1 LTAPFAQA
9 PDAFPGS
16 GPPPGIAVQGLTKT
30 YRNIP
35 AVSNLSFTVPPGS
48 ITGFL
53 GPNGSGKTT
62 TLRMLLG
69 LVRPTAGI
77 ALIDGVPYTS
87 LPQPGRVVG
96 AVLDAQ
102 GAHPKHTALTHLEV
116 YCTAMRVPL
125 SQARASLDLVG
136 LGSVATRRTGEF
148 SLGMR
153 QRLALATALLGQPR
167 YLVLDEPANGLDPE
181 GMAWL
186 REFLQS
192 YARSGGTVLVSSHI
206 LREVEQMAD
215 HLVIVSNG
223 TLVHQSST
231 ADLRNA
237 YRSRV
242 LVACSDPARLAAA
255 LSAAGITDAQIQGDG
270 RLAVVGADPERIAAL
285 AAEQKVTIF
294 GTHVEH
300 VDLEQ
305 VFLSMTSGRYAASHG
320 YHQPGPPA
328 PGPVPPGYAP
338 PVPQSPHHQH
348 PQHPYPPQQ
357 YQQAGLAPPQYQQP
371 PAQQSPPGVPAPHQ
385 PPFGPGG
392 FQR

>member
-1 LTAPFAQA
+1 MTAQFAQA
-9 PDAFPGS
+9 PDAFPVS
-16 GPPPGIAVQGLTKT
+16 GPPPGISVQGLTKT
-30 YRNIP
+30 YKNIP
-35 AVSNLSFTVPPGS
+35 AVSNLSFAVPPGS

-69 LVRPTAGI
+69 LVRPTAGL
-77 ALIDGVPYTS
+77 ALIDGVPHAS
-87 LPQPGRVVG
+87 LQQPGQVVG

-116 YCTAMRVPL
+116 YCAAMRVPL
-125 SQARASLDLVG
+125 TQARAMLDLVG

-186 REFLQS
+186 REFLLS

-223 TLVHQSST
+223 TLVHQGTT

-237 YRSRV
+237 YRARV

-255 LSAAGITDAQIQGDG
+255 LAAAGITDAQIQGDG
-270 RLAVVGADPERIAAL
+270 RLAVAGAEPERIAAL
-285 AAEQKVTIF
+285 ATEQKVTVF

-305 VFLSMTSGRYAASHG
+305 VFLSMTSGRYAATTG
-320 YHQPGPPA
+320 YPQQGPPP
-328 PGPVPPGYAP
+328 PGFVQPGYAP
-338 PVPQSPHHQH
+338 QQQYPPQHQYPPQQYPQS
-348 PQHPYPPQQ
+348 QQ
-357 YQQAGLAPPQYQQP
+357 YQQAGYAPQQY
-371 PAQQSPPGVPAPHQ
+371 PPGAPAPHQ

>member
-1 LTAPFAQA
+1 MTAPFAQA

-255 LSAAGITDAQIQGDG
+255 LAAAGITDAQIQGDG

-357 YQQAGLAPPQYQQP
+357 YQQAGQAPPQYQEP
-371 PAQQSPPGVPAPHQ
+371 PAPQSPPGVPAPHQ